1 MPPHKKHSRV
11 PSSPWR
17 AWRLPPSALLLALQL
32 ALQCPAA
39 AAAAAVGSGGRKTAA
54 EQLERH
60 RFLSCQKR
68 VALTDFAMDQ
78 FQNAWM
84 SETNMT
90 DYMICVVELRAAAA
104 AGFPLARGKQT
115 HVGGIHYP
123 TIAVTNHR
131 EPVVST
137 SGVSWC
143 WLDKNTLQPNGL
155 DPAQCCDTK
164 HGPRG
169 LAVCWDQRWT
179 FELCCQGELL
189 GREMPHFFSVPAYD
203 INVGNTLRHRGTFD
217 LRMSYA
223 LQAIC
228 RRGDV
233 VLDVGANLGA
243 FTVPMAERVG
253 PQGVVHA
260 FEPFRLVF
268 QHLNANVALNGL
280 SNVYTHNV
288 AIGRQEKV
296 LEIYAPDLTTF
307 NTPSAMRV
315 GQQKTREAAAR
326 FDHVAYEQ
334 APSKVAVKT
343 LDSFDFGPRVDVIKI
358 DVEFMELEV
367 VLGARETINRYRP
380 VIWAENEPYF
390 KKKDRTFVEAMA
402 SNFGYDCQ
410 PVADLELLCTP
421 PLGRSAEV
429 VEGFGRLF
437 QHLNRPL
444 KHISL
449 QQVIGEVD
457 PKFATLGLR

>member
-1 MPPHKKHSRV
+1 M
-11 PSSPWR
+11 
-17 AWRLPPSALLLALQL
+17 LALWAPWCFTVFVL
-32 ALQCPAA
+32 AALTTGRSATEDGGGPKKRLQ
-39 AAAAAVGSGGRKTAA
+39 AA
-54 EQLERH
+54 ELLERH
-60 RFLSCQKR
+60 RILDCERRLAQ
-68 VALTDFAMDQ
+68 TDFAVDQ

-84 SETNMT
+84 SELNMSAFV
-90 DYMICVVELRAAAA
+90 DCLFELRLAAA
-104 AGFPLARGKQT
+104 AGSPFASARRKKA

-137 SGVSWC
+137 SGVNWC
-143 WLDKNTLQPNGL
+143 WLDRSTLLPNGL
-155 DPAQCCDTK
+155 DPSHCCDTK

-169 LAVCWDQRWT
+169 NEACWDRRWT
-179 FELCCQGELL
+179 FELCCQGELK

-228 RRGDV
+228 RRGDI

-243 FTVPMAERVG
+243 FTVPLAERVG
-253 PQGVVHA
+253 LRGAVHA

-280 SNVYTHNV
+280 SNVYTYNV
-288 AIGRQEKV
+288 AIGRKEHV
-296 LEIYAPDLTTF
+296 LEIFAPDLTTF

-315 GQQKTREAAAR
+315 EKQREPAAAAQ
-326 FDHVAYEQ
+326 FDHVAYEV
-334 APSKVAVKT
+334 APVMVAMKT
-343 LDSFDFGPRVDVIKI
+343 LDSFHFGPRVDVIKI

-367 VLGARETINRYRP
+367 VLGATETIRRYQP
-380 VIWAENEPYF
+380 LIWAENEPYF
-390 KKKDRTFVEAMA
+390 KKKDRTFVDAMA
-402 SNFGYDCQ
+402 AYFGYDCQ

-421 PLGRSAEV
+421 PSGRSKGV
-429 VEGFGRLF
+429 VEGFSRLF
-437 QHLNRPL
+437 QHLNVPL

-449 QQVIGEVD
+449 QKVIGEVD
-457 PKFATLGLR
+457 PQFATAGLL